1 MTVTPQVR
9 KLETSANYGKFDIE
23 PLDPG
28 FGTTLGNTLRRVLL
42 SSLWGAAV
50 TSIQIDGVAHEFTAI
65 PHVKEDVTEVILN
78 LKKLRLKSFTED
90 PITLL
95 LDVKGPV
102 EVRASHIQATSDVEI
117 VNPDLYICTL
127 AAKGHLRMEL
137 NVERGKGYVPA
148 ERNKREGQPI
158 GVIPIDSIFSPVEKA
173 NFVVEKTRVG
183 QSTDYDRLII
193 EVWTDGTMSPEE
205 AVSHSAELFTQHLN
219 LFVKFRD
226 NIERHE
232 QDLRGEKTGQNR
244 LMDTPIEELDL
255 SVRAFNCLKANEIQT
270 VGQLLQKRE
279 EELLALR
286 NFGRK
291 SLDEIKRS
299 SSRRDSSS
307 PKRWAPSCAVR
318 GAGCVI
324 RRAAAAS
331 TATPTPAKR

>member
-1 MTVTPQVR
+1 MTVTPKVN
-9 KLETSANYGKFDIE
+9 KLEANANYGKFDIE

-78 LKKLRLKSFTED
+78 LKRLRLKAFTED

-95 LDVKGPV
+95 LDVKGPA
-102 EVRASHIQATSDVEI
+102 EVRASNIQATSDVEV

-205 AVSHSAELFTQHLN
+205 AVSHSAELFTQHLR
-219 LFVKFRD
+219 LFTTFRD
-226 NIERHE
+226 SIEKTE
-232 QDLRGEKTGQNR
+232 QERTGERTGQNK

-291 SLDEIKRS
+291 SLDEIKEKLVEKGFIK
-299 SSRRDSSS
+299 
-307 PKRWAPSCAVR
+307 PEEMGTVLR
-318 GAGCVI
+318 G
-324 RRAAAAS
+324 
-331 TATPTPAKR
+331 

>member
-1 MTVTPQVR
+1 MAIDTTQMTVPPQVR

-23 PLDPG
+23 PLEPG

-78 LKKLRLKSFTED
+78 LKKLCLKSFTED
-90 PITLL
+90 PVTLL
-95 LDVKGPV
+95 LDVKGPA
-102 EVRASHIQATSDVEI
+102 EVRASHIQSSSDVEI

-148 ERNKREGQPI
+148 EKNKREGQPI
-158 GVIPIDSIFSPVEKA
+158 GVIPIDAIFSPVEKA
-173 NFVVEKTRVG
+173 NFTVEKTRVG
-183 QSTDYDRLII
+183 QSTDYDRLLI
-193 EVWTDGTMSPEE
+193 EVWTDGTMSPEQ
-205 AVSHSAELFTQHLN
+205 AVSHAALLFTEHLK
-219 LFVKFRD
+219 LFVRFSD
-226 NIERHE
+226 SIDEQEAER
-232 QDLRGEKTGQNR
+232 RGEKSGQNR

-270 VGQLLQKRE
+270 VGQLLQKKE

-291 SLDEIKRS
+291 SLDEIKEKLVEKGFIK
-299 SSRRDSSS
+299 
-307 PKRWAPSCAVR
+307 PEEMGTVLR
-318 GAGCVI
+318 G
-324 RRAAAAS
+324 
-331 TATPTPAKR
+331 

>member
-95 LDVKGPV
+95 LDVKGPAD
-102 EVRASHIQATSDVEI
+102 VRASHIQATSDVEI

-232 QDLRGEKTGQNR
+232 QDLRGEKTSQNR

-270 VGQLLQKRE
+270 VGQLLQKKE

-291 SLDEIKRS
+291 SLDEIKEKLVEKGFIK
-299 SSRRDSSS
+299 
-307 PKRWAPSCAVR
+307 PEEMGTVLR
-318 GAGCVI
+318 G
-324 RRAAAAS
+324 
-331 TATPTPAKR
+331 

>member
-78 LKKLRLKSFTED
+78 LKRLCLKSFTED
-90 PITLL
+90 PVTLL
-95 LDVKGPV
+95 LDVKGPA
-102 EVRASHIQATSDVEI
+102 EVRASHIQASSDVEI

-158 GVIPIDSIFSPVEKA
+158 GVIPIDAIFSPVQKA
-173 NFVVEKTRVG
+173 NFTVEKTRVG
-183 QSTDYDRLII
+183 QATDYARLIL
-193 EVWTDGTMSPEE
+193 EVSTDGTMRPEE
-205 AVSHSAELFTQHLN
+205 AVAQAAELFTKHLE
-219 LFVKFRD
+219 LFVTFPESAIPSEAGGGVRPVAPRT
-226 NIERHE
+226 N
-232 QDLRGEKTGQNR
+232 
-244 LMDTPIEELDL
+244 DTPIEELDL
-255 SVRAFNCLKANEIQT
+255 SVRAFNCLKANDIST
-270 VGQLLQKRE
+270 VGQLLAKRE
-279 EELLALR
+279 EELLSLR
-286 NFGRK
+286 NFGK
-291 SLDEIKRS
+291 KPLHEIKEKLGEKAYIKPEEL
-299 SSRRDSSS
+299 DT
-307 PKRWAPSCAVR
+307 VFH
-318 GAGCVI
+318 
-324 RRAAAAS
+324 
-331 TATPTPAKR
+331 

>member
-1 MTVTPQVR
+1 VTPQVR

-78 LKKLRLKSFTED
+78 IKRLRLKSFTED
-90 PITLL
+90 PVTLL
-95 LDVKGPV
+95 LDVKGPA
-102 EVRASHIQATSDVEI
+102 EVKASHIQASSDVEV

-127 AAKGHLRMEL
+127 ASKGHLRMEL
-137 NVERGKGYVPA
+137 NVEKGKGYVPA

-205 AVSHSAELFTQHLN
+205 AVSHSAELFTKHLN
-219 LFVKFRD
+219 LFVRFRAS
-226 NIERHE
+226 IEEHE
-232 QDLRGEKTGQNR
+232 STLRGEKAGQNR

-291 SLDEIKRS
+291 SLDEIKEKLVEKGFIK
-299 SSRRDSSS
+299 
-307 PKRWAPSCAVR
+307 PEEMGTVLR
-318 GAGCVI
+318 G
-324 RRAAAAS
+324 
-331 TATPTPAKR
+331 

>member
-28 FGTTLGNTLRRVLL
+28 FGTTLGNTLRRGLL

-95 LDVKGPV
+95 LDVKGPA
-102 EVRASHIQATSDVEI
+102 EVRGSHIQATSDVEI

-183 QSTDYDRLII
+183 QSTDFDRLII

-291 SLDEIKRS
+291 SLDEIKEKLVEKGFIK
-299 SSRRDSSS
+299 
-307 PKRWAPSCAVR
+307 PEEMGTVLR
-318 GAGCVI
+318 G
-324 RRAAAAS
+324 
-331 TATPTPAKR
+331 

>member
-1 MTVTPQVR
+1 MAIDTQMTVTPQVR

-78 LKKLRLKSFTED
+78 LKKLRLKAFTED
-90 PITLL
+90 PITLT
-95 LDVKGPV
+95 LDVKGPA

-219 LFVKFRD
+219 LFVRFRD
-226 NIERHE
+226 SIEKHE
-232 QDLRGEKTGQNR
+232 QELRGEKTGQNR

-291 SLDEIKRS
+291 SLDEIKEKLVEKGFIK
-299 SSRRDSSS
+299 
-307 PKRWAPSCAVR
+307 PEEMGTVLR
-318 GAGCVI
+318 G
-324 RRAAAAS
+324 
-331 TATPTPAKR
+331 

>member
-1 MTVTPQVR
+1 VTPQVR

-78 LKKLRLKSFTED
+78 IKRLRLKSFTED
-90 PITLL
+90 PVTLL
-95 LDVKGPV
+95 LDVKGPA
-102 EVRASHIQATSDVEI
+102 EVKASHIQASSDVEI

-127 AAKGHLRMEL
+127 ASKGHLRMEL
-137 NVERGKGYVPA
+137 NVEKGKGYVPGD
-148 ERNKREGQPI
+148 RNKREGQPI

-173 NFVVEKTRVG
+173 NFIVEKTRVG

-205 AVSHSAELFTQHLN
+205 AVSHSAELFTKHLN
-219 LFVKFRD
+219 LFVRFRAS
-226 NIERHE
+226 IEEHE
-232 QDLRGEKTGQNR
+232 STLRGEKAGQNR

-291 SLDEIKRS
+291 SLDEIKEKLVEKGFIK
-299 SSRRDSSS
+299 
-307 PKRWAPSCAVR
+307 PEEMGTVLR
-318 GAGCVI
+318 G
-324 RRAAAAS
+324 
-331 TATPTPAKR
+331 

>member
-1 MTVTPQVR
+1 MAIDTQMTVTPQVR

-95 LDVKGPV
+95 LDVKGPA

-244 LMDTPIEELDL
+244 LNDTPIEELDL

-291 SLDEIKRS
+291 SLDEIKEKLVEKGFIK
-299 SSRRDSSS
+299 
-307 PKRWAPSCAVR
+307 PEEMGTVLR
-318 GAGCVI
+318 G
-324 RRAAAAS
+324 
-331 TATPTPAKR
+331 

>member
-1 MTVTPQVR
+1 MAIDTQLTVNPQVR

-78 LKKLRLKSFTED
+78 LKQLRLKSFTED

-95 LDVKGPV
+95 LDVKGPA
-102 EVRASHIQATSDVEI
+102 EVRASHIQETSDVEV

-183 QSTDYDRLII
+183 QSTDFDRLII

-205 AVSHSAELFTQHLN
+205 AVSHSAQLFTQHLK
-219 LFVKFRD
+219 LFVSFTAAID
-226 NIERHE
+226 QTE
-232 QDLRGEKTGQNR
+232 QETNRSQTGQNR

-291 SLDEIKRS
+291 SLDEIKEKLVEKGFIK
-299 SSRRDSSS
+299 
-307 PKRWAPSCAVR
+307 PEEMGTVLR
-318 GAGCVI
+318 G
-324 RRAAAAS
+324 
-331 TATPTPAKR
+331 

>member
-1 MTVTPQVR
+1 MAIDTQMTVTPQVR
-9 KLETSANYGKFDIE
+9 KLEATANYGKFDIE
-23 PLDPG
+23 PLEPG

-78 LKKLRLKSFTED
+78 LKKLCLKSFTED

-95 LDVKGPV
+95 LDVKGPA
-102 EVRASHIQATSDVEI
+102 EVRASHVQATSDVEI

-137 NVERGKGYVPA
+137 NVERGKGYVRA

-158 GVIPIDSIFSPVEKA
+158 GVIPIDAIFTPVQKA
-173 NFVVEKTRVG
+173 NFTVEKTRVG
-183 QSTDYDRLII
+183 QSTDFDRLII

-205 AVSHSAELFTQHLN
+205 AVSHAAELFTKHLD
-219 LFVKFRD
+219 LFVHFGESIQKPGVD
-226 NIERHE
+226 T
-232 QDLRGEKTGQNR
+232 EKTGQNR

-270 VGQLLQKRE
+270 VGQLLQKKE

-291 SLDEIKRS
+291 SLDEIKEKLVEKGFIK
-299 SSRRDSSS
+299 
-307 PKRWAPSCAVR
+307 PEEMGTVLR
-318 GAGCVI
+318 G
-324 RRAAAAS
+324 
-331 TATPTPAKR
+331 

>member
-1 MTVTPQVR
+1 MAIDTQMTVTPQVR
-9 KLETSANYGKFDIE
+9 KLEATANYGKFDIE
-23 PLDPG
+23 PLEPG

-78 LKKLRLKSFTED
+78 LKKLCLKSFTED

-95 LDVKGPV
+95 LDVKGPT

-158 GVIPIDSIFSPVEKA
+158 GVIPIDAIFTPVEKA
-173 NFVVEKTRVG
+173 NFTVEKTRVG
-183 QSTDYDRLII
+183 QSTDFDRLII

-205 AVSHSAELFTQHLN
+205 AVSHAAELFTKHLD
-219 LFVKFRD
+219 LFVHFGESIQKPGVD
-226 NIERHE
+226 T
-232 QDLRGEKTGQNR
+232 EKTGQNR

-270 VGQLLQKRE
+270 VGQLLQKKE

-291 SLDEIKRS
+291 SLDEIKEKLVEKGFIK
-299 SSRRDSSS
+299 
-307 PKRWAPSCAVR
+307 PEEMGTVLR
-318 GAGCVI
+318 G
-324 RRAAAAS
+324 
-331 TATPTPAKR
+331 

>member
-1 MTVTPQVR
+1 MAIDTQTTVTPQVR

-78 LKKLRLKSFTED
+78 LKKLRLKAETED

-95 LDVKGPV
+95 LDVKGPA
-102 EVRASHIQATSDVEI
+102 EVRASNIQATSDVEI

-127 AAKGHLRMEL
+127 AGKGHLRMEL

-205 AVSHSAELFTQHLN
+205 AVSHSADLFTKHLR
-219 LFVKFRD
+219 LFVNF
-226 NIERHE
+226 
-232 QDLRGEKTGQNR
+232 GESILKPGPDGDKPSQNR

-286 NFGRK
+286 NFGSK
-291 SLDEIKRS
+291 SLNEIKEKLVEKGFIK
-299 SSRRDSSS
+299 
-307 PKRWAPSCAVR
+307 PEEMGTVLR
-318 GAGCVI
+318 G
-324 RRAAAAS
+324 
-331 TATPTPAKR
+331 

>member
-1 MTVTPQVR
+1 MSVTPQVR
-9 KLETSANYGKFDIE
+9 KLEASANYGKFDIE

-78 LKKLRLKSFTED
+78 LKKLCLKSFTED
-90 PITLL
+90 PVTLL
-95 LDVKGPV
+95 LDVKGPA
-102 EVRASHIQATSDVEI
+102 EVHASHIQTSSDVEI

-148 ERNKREGQPI
+148 DRNKREGQPI
-158 GVIPIDSIFSPVEKA
+158 GVIPIDAIFSPVEKA
-173 NFVVEKTRVG
+173 NFTVEKTRVG
-183 QSTDYDRLII
+183 QSTDYDRLLI

-205 AVSHSAELFTQHLN
+205 AVSHAAELFTQHLN
-219 LFVKFRD
+219 LFVRFRD
-226 NIERHE
+226 SIEEHDAAMR
-232 QDLRGEKTGQNR
+232 DTGPQSSMMN
-244 LMDTPIEELDL
+244 TPIEELDL
-255 SVRAFNCLKANEIQT
+255 SVRAFNCLKANDIQT

-291 SLDEIKRS
+291 SLDEIKEKLVEKGFIK
-299 SSRRDSSS
+299 
-307 PKRWAPSCAVR
+307 PEEMGTVLR
-318 GAGCVI
+318 G
-324 RRAAAAS
+324 
-331 TATPTPAKR
+331 

>member
-9 KLETSANYGKFDIE
+9 KLETSANYGKCDIE

-78 LKKLRLKSFTED
+78 IKKLRLKAFTED
-90 PITLL
+90 PITLI
-95 LDVKGPV
+95 LDVKGPA
-102 EVRASHIQATSDVEI
+102 EVRASNIQSSSDVEV

-173 NFVVEKTRVG
+173 NFQVEKTRVG

-219 LFVKFRD
+219 LFVRFRD
-226 NIERHE
+226 SIEKHE
-232 QDLRGEKTGQNR
+232 QELRGEKTGQNR

-291 SLDEIKRS
+291 SLDEIKEKLVEKGFIK
-299 SSRRDSSS
+299 
-307 PKRWAPSCAVR
+307 PEEMGTVLR
-318 GAGCVI
+318 G
-324 RRAAAAS
+324 
-331 TATPTPAKR
+331 

>member
-1 MTVTPQVR
+1 MVQLAIDTQMTVTPQVR

-95 LDVKGPV
+95 LDVKGPA

-219 LFVKFRD
+219 LFVRFRD
-226 NIERHE
+226 SIEKHE
-232 QDLRGEKTGQNR
+232 QEMRGEKTGQNR

-291 SLDEIKRS
+291 SLDEIKEKLVEKGFIK
-299 SSRRDSSS
+299 
-307 PKRWAPSCAVR
+307 PEEMGTVLR
-318 GAGCVI
+318 G
-324 RRAAAAS
+324 
-331 TATPTPAKR
+331 

>member
-95 LDVKGPV
+95 LDAKGPA
-102 EVRASHIQATSDVEI
+102 EVRGSHIQATSDVEI

-232 QDLRGEKTGQNR
+232 QDLRGEKTSQNR

-291 SLDEIKRS
+291 SLDEIKEKLVEKGFIK
-299 SSRRDSSS
+299 
-307 PKRWAPSCAVR
+307 PEEMGTVLR
-318 GAGCVI
+318 G
-324 RRAAAAS
+324 
-331 TATPTPAKR
+331 

>member
-1 MTVTPQVR
+1 MTVKPDVR
-9 KLETSANYGKFDIE
+9 KLETSANYGKFVIE

-78 LKKLRLKSFTED
+78 LKKLCLKSFTED
-90 PITLL
+90 PVTLL
-95 LDVKGPV
+95 LDVKGPA
-102 EVRASHIQATSDVEI
+102 EVHASHIQASSDVEI

-148 ERNKREGQPI
+148 DRNKREGQPI
-158 GVIPIDSIFSPVEKA
+158 GVIPIDAIFSPVEKA
-173 NFVVEKTRVG
+173 NFTVEKTRVG
-183 QSTDYDRLII
+183 QSTDYDRLLI

-205 AVSHSAELFTQHLN
+205 AVSHAAELFTQHLN
-219 LFVKFRD
+219 LFVRFPDSIKEHDAALRD
-226 NIERHE
+226 AGPQSSVMN
-232 QDLRGEKTGQNR
+232 
-244 LMDTPIEELDL
+244 TPIEELDL
-255 SVRAFNCLKANEIQT
+255 SVRAFNCLKANDIQT

-291 SLDEIKRS
+291 SLDEIKEKLVEKNFIK
-299 SSRRDSSS
+299 
-307 PKRWAPSCAVR
+307 PEEMGTVLR
-318 GAGCVI
+318 G
-324 RRAAAAS
+324 
-331 TATPTPAKR
+331 

>member
-1 MTVTPQVR
+1 MAIDTQMSVNPQVK
-9 KLETSANYGKFDIE
+9 KLETSANYGKFNIE

-78 LKKLRLKSFTED
+78 LKRLCLKSFTED
-90 PITLL
+90 PVTLL
-95 LDVKGPV
+95 LDVKGPA
-102 EVRASHIQATSDVEI
+102 EVRASHIQASSDVEI

-158 GVIPIDSIFSPVEKA
+158 GVIPIDAIFSPVEKA
-173 NFVVEKTRVG
+173 NFTVEKTRVG
-183 QSTDYDRLII
+183 QSTDYDRLLI

-205 AVSHSAELFTQHLN
+205 AISHAAQLFTQHLS
-219 LFVKFRD
+219 LFVSFDD
-226 NIERHE
+226 NIQKHLVE
-232 QDLRGEKTGQNR
+232 LVPGGSQNR

-270 VGQLLQKRE
+270 VGQLLLKRE

-291 SLDEIKRS
+291 SLDEIKEKLVEKNFIK
-299 SSRRDSSS
+299 
-307 PKRWAPSCAVR
+307 PEEMGTVLR
-318 GAGCVI
+318 G
-324 RRAAAAS
+324 
-331 TATPTPAKR
+331 

>member
-90 PITLL
+90 PITLV
-95 LDVKGPV
+95 LDVKGPA
-102 EVRASHIQATSDVEI
+102 EVRASNIQSTSDVEI

-127 AAKGHLRMEL
+127 AGKGHLRMEL

-183 QSTDYDRLII
+183 QSTDFDRLII

-219 LFVKFRD
+219 LFVRFRD
-226 NIERHE
+226 SIEKHE
-232 QDLRGEKTGQNR
+232 QELRGEKTGQNR

-291 SLDEIKRS
+291 SLDEIKEKLVEKGFIKPEEMGS
-299 SSRRDSSS
+299 
-307 PKRWAPSCAVR
+307 VLR
-318 GAGCVI
+318 G
-324 RRAAAAS
+324 
-331 TATPTPAKR
+331 

>member
-78 LKKLRLKSFTED
+78 LKQLRLKSFTED

-95 LDVKGPV
+95 LDVKGPA

-232 QDLRGEKTGQNR
+232 QDLRGEKTSQNR

-291 SLDEIKRS
+291 SLDEIKEKLVEKGFIK
-299 SSRRDSSS
+299 
-307 PKRWAPSCAVR
+307 PEEMGTVLR
-318 GAGCVI
+318 G
-324 RRAAAAS
+324 
-331 TATPTPAKR
+331 

>member
-1 MTVTPQVR
+1 MAIDTQLTVKPQVR

-78 LKKLRLKSFTED
+78 LKKLRLKTFTED

-95 LDVKGPV
+95 LDVKGPA
-102 EVRASHIQATSDVEI
+102 EVRASMIQASSDVEI

-127 AAKGHLRMEL
+127 AGKGHLRMEL

-158 GVIPIDSIFSPVEKA
+158 GVVPIDSIFSPVEKA

-183 QSTDYDRLII
+183 QSTDFDRLII

-205 AVSHSAELFTQHLN
+205 AVSHSAELFTEHLN
-219 LFVKFRD
+219 LFVRFRD
-226 NIERHE
+226 HIERHE
-232 QDLRGEKTGQNR
+232 QEMRGEKTGQNR

-291 SLDEIKRS
+291 SLDEIKEKLVEKGFIK
-299 SSRRDSSS
+299 
-307 PKRWAPSCAVR
+307 PEEMGTVLR
-318 GAGCVI
+318 G
-324 RRAAAAS
+324 
-331 TATPTPAKR
+331 

>member
-1 MTVTPQVR
+1 LAIDTQMTVTPQVR
-9 KLETSANYGKFDIE
+9 KLETSANYGKFEIE

-95 LDVKGPV
+95 LDVKGPA

-127 AAKGHLRMEL
+127 AAKGHLRIEL

-148 ERNKREGQPI
+148 DRNKREGQPI

-205 AVSHSAELFTQHLN
+205 AVSHSAELFTQHLS
-219 LFVKFRD
+219 LFVGFNAAIQK
-226 NIERHE
+226 HE
-232 QDLRGEKTGQNR
+232 QELRGEKTGQSR

-291 SLDEIKRS
+291 SLDEIKEKLVEKGFIKP
-299 SSRRDSSS
+299 DEMGT
-307 PKRWAPSCAVR
+307 VLR
-318 GAGCVI
+318 G
-324 RRAAAAS
+324 
-331 TATPTPAKR
+331 

>member
-1 MTVTPQVR
+1 LAIDTQMTVSPEVR
-9 KLETSANYGKFDIE
+9 KLESSANYGKFDIE

-78 LKKLRLKSFTED
+78 LKKLRLKSHTED

-95 LDVKGPV
+95 LDVKGPA
-102 EVRASHIQATSDVEI
+102 EVHASHIQATSDVDV

-205 AVSHSAELFTQHLN
+205 AVSHSAELFTQHLK
-219 LFVKFRD
+219 LFVT
-226 NIERHE
+226 I
-232 QDLRGEKTGQNR
+232 DLRIKEGEDDRRRETVGQNR

-291 SLDEIKRS
+291 SLDEIKEKLVEKGFIKPE
-299 SSRRDSSS
+299 DMGT
-307 PKRWAPSCAVR
+307 VLR
-318 GAGCVI
+318 G
-324 RRAAAAS
+324 
-331 TATPTPAKR
+331 

>member
-1 MTVTPQVR
+1 VTPQVR

-78 LKKLRLKSFTED
+78 LKQLRLKSFTED

-291 SLDEIKRS
+291 SLDEIKEKLVEKGFIK
-299 SSRRDSSS
+299 
-307 PKRWAPSCAVR
+307 PEEMGTVLR
-318 GAGCVI
+318 G
-324 RRAAAAS
+324 
-331 TATPTPAKR
+331 

>member
-78 LKKLRLKSFTED
+78 LKQLRLKSFTED

-95 LDVKGPV
+95 L
-102 EVRASHIQATSDVEI
+102 
-117 VNPDLYICTL
+117 
-127 AAKGHLRMEL
+127 
-137 NVERGKGYVPA
+137 
-148 ERNKREGQPI
+148 
-158 GVIPIDSIFSPVEKA
+158 
-173 NFVVEKTRVG
+173 
-183 QSTDYDRLII
+183 I

-205 AVSHSAELFTQHLN
+205 AVSHPAERFTQRLN

-291 SLDEIKRS
+291 SLDEIKEKLVEKGFIKPEEMGS
-299 SSRRDSSS
+299 
-307 PKRWAPSCAVR
+307 VLR
-318 GAGCVI
+318 G
-324 RRAAAAS
+324 
-331 TATPTPAKR
+331 

>member
-1 MTVTPQVR
+1 LAIDTQMTVTPQVR

-95 LDVKGPV
+95 LDVKGPA
-102 EVRASHIQATSDVEI
+102 EVRGSHIQATSDVEI

-183 QSTDYDRLII
+183 QSTDFDRLII

-291 SLDEIKRS
+291 SLDEIKEKLVEKGFIK
-299 SSRRDSSS
+299 
-307 PKRWAPSCAVR
+307 PEEMGTVLR
-318 GAGCVI
+318 G
-324 RRAAAAS
+324 
-331 TATPTPAKR
+331 

>member
-1 MTVTPQVR
+1 MTPQVR

-90 PITLL
+90 PVTLT
-95 LDVKGPV
+95 LDVKGPA
-102 EVRASHIQATSDVEI
+102 EVHASHIQATSDVEI

-158 GVIPIDSIFSPVEKA
+158 GVVPIDSIFSPVEKA

-219 LFVKFRD
+219 LFVRFRD
-226 NIERHE
+226 SIEKHE
-232 QDLRGEKTGQNR
+232 QEMRGEKTSQNR

-291 SLDEIKRS
+291 SLDEIKEKLVEKGFIK
-299 SSRRDSSS
+299 
-307 PKRWAPSCAVR
+307 PEEMGTVLR
-318 GAGCVI
+318 G
-324 RRAAAAS
+324 
-331 TATPTPAKR
+331 

>member
-78 LKKLRLKSFTED
+78 LKQLCLKSFTED
-90 PITLL
+90 PVTLL
-95 LDVKGPV
+95 LDVKGPA
-102 EVRASHIQATSDVEI
+102 EVRASHIQASSDVEI
-117 VNPDLYICTL
+117 VNPNLYICTL

-158 GVIPIDSIFSPVEKA
+158 GVIPIDAIFSPVEKA
-173 NFVVEKTRVG
+173 NFTVEKTRVG
-183 QSTDYDRLII
+183 QSTDYDRLLI

-205 AVSHSAELFTQHLN
+205 AVSHAAALFTQHLE
-219 LFVKFRD
+219 LFVRFGDSIAKR
-226 NIERHE
+226 EAE
-232 QDLRGEKTGQNR
+232 LRGEKSGQNR

-270 VGQLLQKRE
+270 VGQLLQKKE
-279 EELLALR
+279 DELLALR

-291 SLDEIKRS
+291 SLDEIKEKLVEKGFIKPEEMGTVLRS
-299 SSRRDSSS
+299 
-307 PKRWAPSCAVR
+307 
-318 GAGCVI
+318 
-324 RRAAAAS
+324 
-331 TATPTPAKR
+331 

>member
-1 MTVTPQVR
+1 MAIDTQMTVTPQVR
-9 KLETSANYGKFDIE
+9 KLEATANYGKFDIE
-23 PLDPG
+23 PLEPG

-65 PHVKEDVTEVILN
+65 AHVKEDVTEVILN
-78 LKKLRLKSFTED
+78 LKKLCLKSFTED

-95 LDVKGPV
+95 LDVKGPT

-158 GVIPIDSIFSPVEKA
+158 GVIPIDAIFTPVEKA
-173 NFVVEKTRVG
+173 NFTVEKTRVG
-183 QSTDYDRLII
+183 QSTDFDRLII

-205 AVSHSAELFTQHLN
+205 AVSHAAELFTKHLD
-219 LFVKFRD
+219 LFVHFGESIQKPGVD
-226 NIERHE
+226 T
-232 QDLRGEKTGQNR
+232 EKTGQNR

-270 VGQLLQKRE
+270 VGQLLQKKE

-291 SLDEIKRS
+291 SLDEIKEKLVEKGFIK
-299 SSRRDSSS
+299 
-307 PKRWAPSCAVR
+307 PEEMGTVLR
-318 GAGCVI
+318 G
-324 RRAAAAS
+324 
-331 TATPTPAKR
+331 